1 MAEKEK
7 SKGMVKAADSR
18 EQMQRR
24 YMELQLLSHQIKE
37 MQKQVQ
43 TIDGQLMDLEATNN
57 TLDELSKTK
66 EKSEMFVPVSSGV
79 FAMAELKG
87 SKELLVNVGAGVAVK
102 KPISDVREMID
113 EQLVELGNYR
123 QQALAQLESQI
134 VNAKKLEKELRNI
147 AE

>member
-24 YMELQLLSHQIKE
+24 YMELQLLSHQIKD

-57 TLDELSKTK
+57 ALDELSKTK